1 MYRLRRIL
9 TLVFFLLFLAACG
22 SGGEDSDVELR
33 VEVDCSASVL
43 TRTEPLPPGTHPESW
58 ITTGNSYWDCDGE
71 KQYYNA
77 DGTFTGRLADADIRT
92 EEYDLLLTVW
102 RACRVG
108 TRPPEVAGNWVVV
121 DDTVCIRFDTAPGII
136 ACGDI
141 ISEPD
146 GTSSTVGG
154 DLEVIQYGR
163 VVDSSYEEAET
174 CYLEE
179 E

>member
-1 MYRLRRIL
+1 ML
-9 TLVFFLLFLAACG
+9 T
-22 SGGEDSDVELR
+22 
-33 VEVDCSASVL
+33 
-43 TRTEPLPPGTHPESW
+43 
-58 ITTGNSYWDCDGE
+58 I
-71 KQYYNA
+71 
-77 DGTFTGRLADADIRT
+77 
-92 EEYDLLLTVW
+92 W

-121 DDTVCIRFDTAPGII
+121 DDTVCIRFDTVPGIVG
-136 ACGDI
+136 CGDI